1 MKKIIFNTDSLIMG
15 GAEKL
20 AIQYVKRL
28 VKDYQ
33 VTLLINED
41 NGIEGNILQKDI
53 PQEVEYKFI
62 INKNIIANL
71 NKYRELKKINKY
83 NLWYRIM
90 YNYFLKKRRKSFK
103 ENIVKC
109 LKDEK
114 YDILIDFYCKVP
126 IEITDE
132 RTVCWLHS
140 NIDKIENKNKEMK
153 KFLKT
158 KKIIVITDKMKE
170 QFISFFPQLEKKVI
184 RIYNPFNIGKI
195 KKSSID
201 TSNLSEKEKQLL
213 KDSFILCCSRL
224 DKNKDIKTLIMSF
237 YKLKKE
243 KKLMEKLYIAGEGP
257 EKYNLEI
264 FVRKLNLEKEIIF
277 LGNQLN
283 PYIWMKNC
291 KLFVHSSQKEGFGM
305 VLVEALINEAVI
317 VATNCPTGPK
327 EILKNGENGILVEVG
342 NIFQMEKAINE
353 ALTNINLRNTL
364 KNRAFDRAKE
374 FSEEKI
380 YCQLLK
386 ILNS

>member
-201 TSNLSEKEKQLL
+201 TSNLSEK
-213 KDSFILCCSRL
+213 R
-224 DKNKDIKTLIMSF
+224 
-237 YKLKKE
+237 
-243 KKLMEKLYIAGEGP
+243 
-257 EKYNLEI
+257 
-264 FVRKLNLEKEIIF
+264 
-277 LGNQLN
+277 
-283 PYIWMKNC
+283 
-291 KLFVHSSQKEGFGM
+291 
-305 VLVEALINEAVI
+305 
-317 VATNCPTGPK
+317 
-327 EILKNGENGILVEVG
+327 
-342 NIFQMEKAINE
+342 KAI
-353 ALTNINLRNTL
+353 I
-364 KNRAFDRAKE
+364 KGF
-374 FSEEKI
+374 I
-380 YCQLLK
+380 YFMLFK
-386 ILNS
+386 D

>member
-243 KKLMEKLYIAGEGP
+243 KKLMEKLYIAGEGT